1 MSASDYRDAAVQFL
15 LKPENLEVALE
26 VAELVEDVKDELVL
40 EFWHTLKGKVCE
52 NQGKLAPWLV
62 KLDSDEQ
69 LKGNWS
75 GLDCVPDV
83 ASRAQHYLRFHLERE
98 GDKIR
103 QGVCWNEERKTPF
116 DKLSEGVPQLRQIR
130 DRLDTMEGYSSKANT
145 WWIGYKYLNNS
156 QRLREKTSLLRI
168 QAGMLVNEVAD
179 EFVEFAKG
187 LQKLVEGAN
196 SALAKIDPASVK

>member
-75 GLDCVPDV
+75 GLDCVPDI
-83 ASRAQHYLRFHLERE
+83 APKAERYLRCRLAQ
-98 GDKIR
+98 GGGTIY
-103 QGVCWNEERKTPF
+103 QGVCWNKEMKTPF
-116 DKLSEGVPQLRQIR
+116 DELSKSVPQLSVIK
-130 DRLDTMEGYSSKANT
+130 DRLQGLSKEYAKRDN
-145 WWIGYKYLNNS
+145 WWIGYKYLNN
-156 QRLREKTSLLRI
+156 RRVCFTSNV
-168 QAGMLVNEVAD
+168 G
-179 EFVEFAKG
+179 G
-187 LQKLVEGAN
+187 
-196 SALAKIDPASVK
+196 